1 MLHFNEAQVATYLQP
16 HQNSINLRPCL
27 MPHRLQA
34 LSSSTAHVCLLVY
47 SCLGFSVLMETINH
61 LEEYEMSHSN
71 EKGKQNSYPLFAG
84 WAGLHGGKTCCK
96 CVLSWSI
103 HFYGPS
109 VLMDIPVIMYA
120 DHPIEA
126 LTCQNLV
133 LFQSNIEY
141 HKRVKLITIKA
152 CHVFLC
158 YPASLQKVTC
168 I

>member
-1 MLHFNEAQVATYLQP
+1 MKPRQQRTFSPIRIPSICAPASCRTDSRLCPALLHMYASWSIFAQV
-16 HQNSINLRPCL
+16 S
-27 MPHRLQA
+27 
-34 LSSSTAHVCLLVY
+34 
-47 SCLGFSVLMETINH
+47 SVLMETINH
-61 LEEYEMSHSN
+61 LEKYEMSHSN

-133 LFQSNIEY
+133 LFHSNIEY